1 MIFSGGKKKSWFLK
15 SIILL
20 FLIWPHEGS
29 KSKLRRS
36 QKGTLDDVSPLTE
49 PAERGRYFLSP
60 PSFTRKHQI
69 RTINKHFS
77 ENDSKL
83 MIQSG
88 GQSVHNPVQQPC
100 KRPEDGSLHCPWIPC
115 QSKQSTRKKKDHLVC
130 PIYARLW
137 LAASHVGLPTHWK
150 GGCGEAG
157 DCPKARVASPVNQ
170 FSATS
175 CRACDGGPDSRP
187 PIWRL
192 CHGWAA
198 AEAVRVMLNIRSRR
212 DYHVLGADLRADW
225 CSLGFPFLLLLFLQ
239 TYGSYDK

>member
-1 MIFSGGKKKSWFLK
+1 MWAGSDIFWGEKKSWFLK

-49 PAERGRYFLSP
+49 PAERGRYFLSSL
-60 PSFTRKHQI
+60 SFTRKHQI
-69 RTINKHFS
+69 RIINKHFS

-115 QSKQSTRKKKDHLVC
+115 QSNRSTHKKKKSPRLSHLCETVVSHEPRGTSDSLEGGAGGSGRLPEGPSRLSGE
-130 PIYARLW
+130 PI
-137 LAASHVGLPTHWK
+137 
-150 GGCGEAG
+150 
-157 DCPKARVASPVNQ
+157 
-170 FSATS
+170 
-175 CRACDGGPDSRP
+175 
-187 PIWRL
+187 
-192 CHGWAA
+192 
-198 AEAVRVMLNIRSRR
+198 
-212 DYHVLGADLRADW
+212 
-225 CSLGFPFLLLLFLQ
+225 
-239 TYGSYDK
+239 